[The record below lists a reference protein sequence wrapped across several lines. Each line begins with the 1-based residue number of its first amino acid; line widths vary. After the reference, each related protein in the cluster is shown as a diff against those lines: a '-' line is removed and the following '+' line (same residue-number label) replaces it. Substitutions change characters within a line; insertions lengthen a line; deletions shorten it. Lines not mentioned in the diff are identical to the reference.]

1 MNSITKEGG
10 RVSSSSF
17 SLFSFLGCIFGCK
30 MSKLFK
36 ENACAYSYTQERE
49 KTKERTRRKGPI
61 WGT

>member
-10 RVSSSSF
+10 RVSSSSSF
-17 SLFSFLGCIFGCK
+17 FSFLGCIFGCK

-49 KTKERTRRKGPI
+49 KNKD
-61 WGT
+61 